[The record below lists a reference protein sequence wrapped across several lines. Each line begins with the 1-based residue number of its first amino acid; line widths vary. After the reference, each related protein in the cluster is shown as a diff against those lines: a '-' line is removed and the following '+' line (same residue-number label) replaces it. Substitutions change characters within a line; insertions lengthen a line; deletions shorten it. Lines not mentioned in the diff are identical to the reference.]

1 MTINIYATSFDA
13 VDAAAV
19 AMFWAEALGRT
30 VKPGA
35 SRESASVAAR
45 AGTDDLPIL
54 FHGVPETKAVKNRLH
69 LDLITDDFDT
79 ELARLHT
86 LGAADLAAFPGWT
99 TLADPEGNEFDLI
112 RS

>member
-19 AMFWAEALGRT
+19 ATFWAEALGRELN
-30 VKPGA
+30 PGA
-35 SRESASVAAR
+35 SKESASLAVR
-45 AGTDDLPIL
+45 EDTGDLPIL
-54 FHGVPETKAVKNRLH
+54 FHGVPETKTVKNCFH

-79 ELARLHT
+79 ELARLHD
-86 LGAADLAAFPGWT
+86 LGATDLATFPGWT

-112 RS
+112 RA